1 MSKTPV
7 NPPALMKPIGFAHG
21 FEVKGGRLLFL
32 AGQVA
37 FDKDGNIVGRG
48 DILAQFRQV
57 CENLKAVVES
67 QGGTLKDVVKLNI
80 FVTDR
85 DNYMDNRPP
94 IGKIYREYFGNHYP
108 AMTLVE
114 VKGLWDQ
121 TGGLML
127 EVEGVAALD

>member
-1 MSKTPV
+1 MPKTAV
-7 NPPALMKPIGFAHG
+7 NPPALMKPVGFAHG
-21 FEVKGGRLLFL
+21 YEVRGGRLLFL

-48 DILAQFRQV
+48 DILAQFRQT
-57 CENLKAVVES
+57 CENLKTVVEA
-67 QGGTLKDVVKLNI
+67 QGGTLQDVVKLNI
-80 FVTDR
+80 FTTHR
-85 DNYMDNRPP
+85 DLYMDNRPAL
-94 IGKIYREYFGNHYP
+94 GQIYREYFGRHYP

-127 EVEGVAALD
+127 EIEGVAALD